1 MKRIIS
7 KINKLNHKQLEE
19 LQPIIIQRQL
29 KIIDEKLK
37 QDIVPKI
44 FQKYISDIHFYTN
57 YNINNDNDNDNELY
71 GILYGV
77 GGICFG
83 SQLKLSSR
91 YEVSKKSDNI
101 YTNVDITMTIL
112 NNEYKSTHVI
122 EYEHKK
128 KWYTSKK
135 DNIINIKISSNA
147 LVVLDKLGLSDNLYH
162 RKMLAILIH
171 NIYTKSIMICKD
183 DDSDEILVSNK
194 LLCQYNKKSQLKN
207 LEYVYINTDQ
217 NPKILFKFV

>member
-19 LQPIIIQRQL
+19 LQPIIMQRQL
-29 KIIDEKLK
+29 KILDEKLK
-37 QDIVPKI
+37 QEIVPKI

-57 YNINNDNDNDNELY
+57 YNINNDNDDELY
-71 GILYGV
+71 GMLYGV

-112 NNEYKSTHVI
+112 CNECKSTHVI

-128 KWYTSKK
+128 KWYISKK
-135 DNIINIKISSNA
+135 DNIFNIKISSNA
-147 LVVLDKLGLSDNLYH
+147 LNILDILGLSDNTYN

-171 NIYTKSIMICKD
+171 NIYAKSIMICKD
-183 DDSDEILVSNK
+183 HDCDNVLISNK
-194 LLCQYNKKSQLKN
+194 LLYQYNKKSQLKN
-207 LEYVYINTDQ
+207 LKYVYINSDR
-217 NPKILFKFV
+217 NPKILFKYV

>member
-7 KINKLNHKQLEE
+7 KINKMNHKQLEE

-37 QDIVPKI
+37 QDIVPKK

-57 YNINNDNDNDNELY
+57 YKINNDNDELY

-83 SQLKLSSR
+83 SRLKLSSR

-112 NNEYKSTHVI
+112 DNEYKSTHVI

-128 KWYTSKK
+128 KWYISKK
-135 DNIINIKISSNA
+135 DNIVNIKISSNA

-162 RKMLAILIH
+162 RKILAILIH